1 MKKQKTKKPFFK
13 KWWFWAIAAVL
24 VVGGIAGGGRGEA
37 DPSEAA
43 SPVLAVADRSLP
55 DATPEPTLEPTPE
68 LTPEPTP
75 APTPEPTPA
84 PTPEP
89 TPAPTP
95 EPTPAPTPEPTPAP
109 TPEPTEEEL
118 KRAHLEWLSQYHY
131 VGSAESNKY
140 HKPSCRYCDVIY
152 EENLVYWDTIEEAEA
167 AGYIACKVCHP
178 T

>member
-89 TPAPTP
+89 T
-95 EPTPAPTPEPTPAP
+95 
-109 TPEPTEEEL
+109 EEEL

>member
-24 VVGGIAGGGRGEA
+24 VVGGIAGGGRSKA

-43 SPVLAVADRSLP
+43 SPALAVADRSLP

-95 EPTPAPTPEPTPAP
+95 EPTPAPTPNSSVPLFVQSLSPDTIVYVSNRSD
-109 TPEPTEEEL
+109 TVHS
-118 KRAHLEWLSQYHY
+118 AHDCSGMKNYREM
-131 VGSAESNKY
+131 
-140 HKPSCRYCDVIY
+140 
-152 EENLVYWDTIEEAEA
+152 TIEEVVSLGFEF
-167 AGYIACKVCHP
+167 CTKCW
-178 T
+178 